1 MKPKMTVK
9 ITADILMTALML
21 FLMGYHLWGDTAH
34 EWVGAGIFVLF
45 ILHHI
50 LNFGWYKN
58 LFRKKYGP
66 VRILQ
71 TAVDIS
77 VFAAMLGL
85 MISGVILS
93 RKVFAFL
100 PIKGGMAFAR
110 TLHIAATHWG
120 FVLMSLHLGL
130 HWGMFVGLAKKAA
143 GLNKPSRVRGII
155 CFLTAAAIAAYGIY
169 VFISRDFPDY
179 MTLKTKFAFL
189 DYGESKVRFYL
200 DYAAL
205 MGAFVFIGH
214 YAVRLLGLS
223 GRKSS

>member
-9 ITADILMTALML
+9 ITADILMTALMM

-34 EWVGAGIFVLF
+34 EWVGAGVFVLF

-130 HWGMFVGLAKKAA
+130 HWSMFVGLAKKAA

-169 VFISRDFPDY
+169 VFISRDFSDY

-214 YAVRLLGLS
+214 YAVRLLGKTKK
-223 GRKSS
+223 KSS